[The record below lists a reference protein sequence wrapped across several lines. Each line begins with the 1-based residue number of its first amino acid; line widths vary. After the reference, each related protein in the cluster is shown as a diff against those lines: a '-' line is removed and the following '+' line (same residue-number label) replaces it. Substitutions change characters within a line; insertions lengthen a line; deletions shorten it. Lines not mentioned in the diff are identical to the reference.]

1 MDAEFWVAFGT
12 GVIAL
17 IALFH
22 SSRVAAKARV
32 KTIEDAYIARYWQ
45 ILERF
50 PSSALVGEEKADGA
64 ACDGEELRAVRLYLR
79 LCEDELELRELGW
92 VSTETWEQWRL
103 GIRVQ
108 LNQWPVADEW
118 APIRDGQRA
127 PNQFTLLRQLDGDP
141 DCDPRRTI
149 LDRLMH
155 RSLNS
160 GQPRP

>member
-1 MDAEFWVAFGT
+1 MNAEFWVAFGT

-22 SSRVAAKARV
+22 SSRAAAKARV

-64 ACDGEELRAVRLYLR
+64 SCDPEELRAVRLYLR

-103 GIRVQ
+103 GIRAQ

-118 APIRDGQRA
+118 ALIRDGQHGR
-127 PNQFTLLRQLDGDP
+127 NQFTHLRQLDGDRTY
-141 DCDPRRTI
+141 DPRGTI
-149 LDRLMH
+149 VDRLMR
-155 RSLNS
+155 RSLGP